1 MDLLNLLQW
10 PAMAVT
16 IMASWWV
23 ASSHRGKRNAGF
35 WLFLASNVLS
45 VAWGLHVSAPAL
57 VALQFCPAA
66 MNIRGAMKTDVA
78 GGSADKPAPGAG

>member
-35 WLFLASNVLS
+35 WLFLASNVLW

-57 VALQFCPAA
+57 VALQFCLGAT
-66 MNIRGAMKTDVA
+66 NIRGAMKTDAA
-78 GGSADKPAPGAG
+78 GGSADKSPPGAG